1 MKILMMSMN
10 LIDIAILNITSAIS
24 TYNYQWNQ
32 QKRCHKLIAKCQFD
46 RKKENIIKHENLL
59 SHIKLGEKDLTF
71 GDFEIEK
78 YKFYRH
84 KSLVSLSQVNIE
96 KILVFNKIL

>member
-71 GDFEIEK
+71 GDFEIE
-78 YKFYRH
+78 
-84 KSLVSLSQVNIE
+84 SLASLSQVNIE